1 MATPGIEQLFEFQ
14 RLPKDGF
21 LLLLFLLYAPVGL
34 CLLLLRLFIG
44 VHVFLVS
51 CALPD
56 SLVRRFIVRVMWS
69 VLGVFVKQND
79 PRLRDRNVKVYIC
92 NHVTQFDHNIINLL
106 TSCNT
111 PMLEGSPG
119 FVCWARGFMEFGL
132 LSSRSEMAESLKR
145 YCSTEGSLPLLLYPE
160 EETTNGRMGLLKFS
174 SWPFS
179 VSDSVQ
185 PVALFVKRPFIPA
198 NIEESSW
205 ILELLWTLFIPFT
218 VYQVRWLPTVSRQDG
233 NSSQEFGNEV
243 QELLAMELG
252 VVSTQITRADKVEH
266 LKRKRHIAPR
276 TINSNQSLGARPRA
290 ISLGFMAGNSMVED
304 VRISGMVQ
312 QVKEVLPHVPLSV
325 IKRDLVQTNCVDTT
339 ITNLLEGAEEM
350 NSNSSGVLSVAAI
363 QTSSL
368 NAVGDTASAPA
379 LKPNAKSFGKYPG
392 DRHMSLQDR
401 KEALYEYAR
410 RRYIEK
416 HGLNRQTDNTQ

>member
-1 MATPGIEQLFEFQ
+1 MSQAKTR

-111 PMLEGSPG
+111 
-119 FVCWARGFMEFGL
+119 
-132 LSSRSEMAESLKR
+132 
-145 YCSTEGSLPLLLYPE
+145 
-160 EETTNGRMGLLKFS
+160 
-174 SWPFS
+174 
-179 VSDSVQ
+179 
-185 PVALFVKRPFIPA
+185 

-276 TINSNQSLGARPRA
+276 TVNSNQSPGARPRA

-339 ITNLLEGAEEM
+339 ITNLLERAEEM

-410 RRYIEK
+410 RCSGMSEMGESPPLEALLAVRAGPGYSIVVT
-416 HGLNRQTDNTQ
+416 NRDREQEAVHACYWWLVHWGRGMDPGETATRVDKQRAAERAGGFRRK